1 MKKHIASM
9 LTVMLM
15 LSFAACENASDEI
28 SVQTDPHATE
38 SNSINI
44 TEETAQ
50 AAKPN
55 AEEPALSLLNC
66 STNEDGV
73 RQTIIPCF
81 GNTFSA
87 HGRAVSAFQNV
98 PNRRALLLTTLRNRL
113 S

>member
-50 AAKPN
+50 AA
-55 AEEPALSLLNC
+55 EEACEYRQLQESPVHNQRGGRGP
-66 STNEDGV
+66 GV
-73 RQTIIPCF
+73 HPLRRGAAPLPLPVLRAGAGGGQI
-81 GNTFSA
+81 TF
-87 HGRAVSAFQNV
+87 
-98 PNRRALLLTTLRNRL
+98 
-113 S
+113 

>member
-1 MKKHIASM
+1 M

-15 LSFAACENASDEI
+15 LSFAACENASDES

-50 AAKPN
+50 ATKPN

-66 STNEDGV
+66 STDEDGAYYAD
-73 RQTIIPCF
+73 QTAWSASNDYALFRKYF
-81 GNTFSA
+81 GSTPK
-87 HGRAVSAFQNV
+87 VVEKV
-98 PNRRALLLTTLRNRL
+98 PEL
-113 S
+113 